1 MSDPAERWRWVPDYE
16 GLYLVSDMGRVFA
29 VPRNTSNGGFVK
41 AIKDSSGYPKVA
53 LSKNGCVTKF
63 CIHRIEA
70 IAFLGERGAGYQVN
84 HIDGNRSNNNLR
96 NLEWCTQQENIR
108 HELYELGS
116 IYRRRKLTSQQARE
130 AKNPKEP
137 NGVLADRYRVS
148 KSTIQ
153 CIKNGKL
160 YKEV

>member
-1 MSDPAERWRWVPDYE
+1 MSDPAERWRWVPGYE
-16 GLYLVSDMGRVFA
+16 GLYLVSDMGRVFSI
-29 VPRNTSNGGFVK
+29 PRNTSNGGFVK
-41 AIKDSSGYPKVA
+41 AIKGSDGYSKVA
-53 LSKNGCVTKF
+53 LSKDGRVTKLS
-63 CIHRIEA
+63 IHRIEA
-70 IAFLGERGAGYQVN
+70 TAFLGERGAGYQVN

-96 NLEWCTQQENIR
+96 NLEWCTQQENVR

-130 AKNPKEP
+130 VRNSKES
-137 NGVLADRYRVS
+137 NGVLADKYRVS